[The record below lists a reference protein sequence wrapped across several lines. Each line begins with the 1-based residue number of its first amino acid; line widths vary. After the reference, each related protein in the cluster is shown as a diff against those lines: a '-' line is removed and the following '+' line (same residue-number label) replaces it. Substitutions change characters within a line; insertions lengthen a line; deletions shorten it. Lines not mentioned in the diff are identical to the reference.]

1 MKRNNRNNIDLYPYV
16 VSKEKPLS
24 FSSEEYQKTVI
35 NLEYVNV
42 DGKYKVIQLTST
54 IGSEGK
60 STTVANLAYLLGI
73 NKKVLIL
80 DLDLRKPKVH
90 RIFEHP
96 NENGL
101 TDYLLGNIDKK
112 TLIKHSEDLNIDF
125 INVGSKTNAI
135 INVLT
140 ANKLKQLIQELR
152 EQYDYIFIDSPPV
165 LPVADSLSIAK
176 LVDGIIFIVADN
188 AANKKRTLEA
198 FKAIEFTGAEI
209 IGSIMTLQ
217 KVRGRKKNSYYYYD

>member
-1 MKRNNRNNIDLYPYV
+1 MKRNNKNNIDLYPYV

-112 TLIKHSEDLNIDF
+112 TLIKH
-125 INVGSKTNAI
+125 
-135 INVLT
+135 
-140 ANKLKQLIQELR
+140 
-152 EQYDYIFIDSPPV
+152 
-165 LPVADSLSIAK
+165 
-176 LVDGIIFIVADN
+176 
-188 AANKKRTLEA
+188 
-198 FKAIEFTGAEI
+198 
-209 IGSIMTLQ
+209 
-217 KVRGRKKNSYYYYD
+217 